1 MRMDTELQ
9 AVLDRVA
16 LDVEAGVSY
25 HQSGGEALRA
35 RSASRAG
42 GVDTVRAYR
51 PYNAVVLHAQLVERG
66 LPAGSG
72 EFVTEHQCGKLGG
85 DVLPAASSYEERF
98 LLESGDRRGIAV
110 GIAGTPAVALR
121 PGAYRVLHSQTQTTL
136 APSPDPRVV
145 GGREGEIAARDV
157 VRQVLAG
164 AGARLEPGDRAEY
177 ARDAEGLVVCHPR
190 QSAFRSPGA
199 WASSVV
205 SSVAA
210 AVSDDAAVH
219 DAVRVARFGGDALR
233 QHNAGARRARSG
245 GAVEQGTADGDRVCA
260 TALAALYA
268 RATGGLARREGVR
281 VDWEHPGGAASFDAV
296 GRSFRPKAPR
306 LFKGHGPRQWET
318 FQQAALVGLCRAVGS
333 PEERRAADAAGALD
347 PAAGLRLAE
356 AVAGALPGLDR
367 RVPLGRDEAA
377 ARAALVGALTARRVV
392 EAAGVPYVPPPS
404 SEEADG
410 HQAAAVRAEGLRS
423 VCADAS
429 NIGAWVL
436 NPGRS
441 RERPAGPEPAAA
453 LAEARDAARPS
464 PAVQQELSW

>member
-1 MRMDTELQ
+1 MDAEIQ

-35 RSASRAG
+35 RSASRTG

-85 DVLPAASSYEERF
+85 DVLPAASAYEERF

-121 PGAYRVLHSQTQTTL
+121 PGAYRVLHSETQTTL

-145 GGREGEIAARDV
+145 RGRDREIAAREV
-157 VRQVLAG
+157 VRRVLAG
-164 AGARLEPGDRAEY
+164 AGARLEPGDRVEY
-177 ARDAEGLVVCHPR
+177 GRDGEGLVVCHPGL
-190 QSAFRSPGA
+190 SALASSGA

-210 AVSDDAAVH
+210 AVSDDGALH

-233 QHNAGARRARSG
+233 EHNTRARRARSG
-245 GAVEQGTADGDRVCA
+245 VAAEAGTAEGERVCA
-260 TALAALYA
+260 TAQAALYA
-268 RATGGLARREGVR
+268 RATGRLARREGVR
-281 VDWEHPGGAASFDAV
+281 VDWERPAGEPTLDA
-296 GRSFRPKAPR
+296 GRRVFRPKAPR
-306 LFKGHGPRQWET
+306 LFTGHGPRQWEA
-318 FQQAALVGLCRAVGS
+318 FQQAALAGLCRAVGC
-333 PEERRAADAAGALD
+333 PGERRMAEAAGALD
-347 PAAGLRLAE
+347 RPAGLRLVE
-356 AVAGALPGLDR
+356 AVAGALPGLDH
-367 RVPLGRDEAA
+367 RVPLGREGAS
-377 ARAALVGALTARRVV
+377 ARAALVGALTARPVV

-404 SEEADG
+404 IEEADA
-410 HQAAAVRAEGLRS
+410 HQAAVVRAEGLRS

-429 NIGAWVL
+429 NIGAWIL
-436 NPGRS
+436 DGG
-441 RERPAGPEPAAA
+441 RERERLAGLEPAAV
-453 LAEARDAARPS
+453 LPEGREDPRPA
-464 PAVQQELSW
+464 PGVQQELSW

>member
-1 MRMDTELQ
+1 MDAELQ

-35 RSASRAG
+35 RSASRTG
-42 GVDTVRAYR
+42 GVDTVRAYQ

-85 DVLPAASSYEERF
+85 DVLPAASPYEERF

-110 GIAGTPAVALR
+110 GIAGTPAVVLR

-136 APSPDPRVV
+136 APSPDPRVL
-145 GGREGEIAARDV
+145 GGRDREIAAREV
-157 VRQVLAG
+157 VREVLAG
-164 AGARLEPGDRAEY
+164 AGARLEPGDLAEY
-177 ARDAEGLVVCHPR
+177 GRDAEGLVVCHPR
-190 QSAFRSPGA
+190 QSVFRSPGA

-210 AVSDDAAVH
+210 AVSDDAALH
-219 DAVRVARFGGDALR
+219 DAVRVGRFGGDALR
-233 QHNAGARRARSG
+233 QNNARARRARSG
-245 GAVEQGTADGDRVCA
+245 VAAEAGTADGDRVCA
-260 TALAALYA
+260 AALAALYA
-268 RATGGLARREGVR
+268 RACGGLARREGVR
-281 VDWEHPGGAASFDAV
+281 VDWKRPAGEASFDAG

-306 LFKGHGPRQWET
+306 LFKGHGPRQWEA
-318 FQQAALVGLCRAVGS
+318 FQQAALAGLCRAVGS

-347 PAAGLRLAE
+347 RAGGLRLVE
-356 AVAGALPGLDR
+356 AVAGPLPGLDR

-377 ARAALVGALTARRVV
+377 ARAALVGALTARSVV

-404 SEEADG
+404 GEEVDA
-410 HQAAAVRAEGLRS
+410 HQAAALRAEGLRS

-436 NPGRS
+436 DRGRE

-453 LAEARDAARPS
+453 LPEVRASARPS
-464 PAVQQELSW
+464 PPVQQELSW